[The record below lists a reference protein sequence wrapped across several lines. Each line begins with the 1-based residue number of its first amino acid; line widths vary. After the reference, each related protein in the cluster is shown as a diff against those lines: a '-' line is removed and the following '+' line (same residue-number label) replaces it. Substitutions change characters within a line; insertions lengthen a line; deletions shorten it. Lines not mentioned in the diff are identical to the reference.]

1 MYPAYLPLN
10 YTNLSTAEVPL
21 KWASFNE
28 GKEKLR
34 QFYLTY
40 VSRGKMG
47 IVNIISR
54 RAKVLF

>member
-28 GKEKLR
+28 VRK
-34 QFYLTY
+34 
-40 VSRGKMG
+40 S
-47 IVNIISR
+47 
-54 RAKVLF
+54 